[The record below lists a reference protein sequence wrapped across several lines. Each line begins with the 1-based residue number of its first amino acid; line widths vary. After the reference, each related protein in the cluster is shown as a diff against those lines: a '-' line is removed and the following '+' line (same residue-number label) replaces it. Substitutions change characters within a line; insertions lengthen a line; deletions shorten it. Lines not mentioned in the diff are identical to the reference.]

1 MGRLKRKRTDRGLQR
16 IFDVDTVSAR
26 EVVEVAQKIRDAR
39 PHTKVMIMTEDELK
53 ETAHRTFDGVVEKTA
68 HDYREITGTW
78 MLCACV
84 LYWYRYEHLGARAI
98 VNRLEKMTAIAHDLD
113 TSYQFIDD
121 LVAAVFEETGV
132 NLV

>member
-1 MGRLKRKRTDRGLQR
+1 MGKLKRKRTDLGLKR
-16 IFDVDTVSAR
+16 IFDVDNISER
-26 EVVEVAQKIRDAR
+26 ELVETAQKLRDAR
-39 PHTKVMIMTEDELK
+39 PHTKVYILTEDELK

-113 TSYQFIDD
+113 TNYQFIDD